1 MKCIFALN
9 PHRSITGARRAPRP
23 VPMKSW
29 LLPFAKVLRWRKL
42 RKGVWGVLLCI
53 WQHCYIVINI
63 ASRCFEGNSLCFIL
77 RFLAGFILRLRTLRR
92 VGPSRQMHLPWWNTF
107 AIPLQQWPRDYSQFT
122 LDFKKIFFYPVL
134 KMDHVWGTNSHSYHT
149 HSFCPESEENEWV
162 NQLTYFHPISGVE
175 CVHFLTNG
183 MSFCRSLWSRI
194 NPGIKTDFLR
204 SNLPSSIDFFTLTE
218 SVLPNLTWQWFC
230 TMAWEHLGS
239 SLKELLLSF
248 LSAKWKGKNHPS

>member
-1 MKCIFALN
+1 
-9 PHRSITGARRAPRP
+9 
-23 VPMKSW
+23 
-29 LLPFAKVLRWRKL
+29 
-42 RKGVWGVLLCI
+42 
-53 WQHCYIVINI
+53 
-63 ASRCFEGNSLCFIL
+63 
-77 RFLAGFILRLRTLRR
+77 
-92 VGPSRQMHLPWWNTF
+92 MHLPWWNTF
-107 AIPLQQWPRDYSQFT
+107 VITLQQWPRDYSQFT
-122 LDFKKIFFYPVL
+122 LDFKKNFFYPVL

-162 NQLTYFHPISGVE
+162 NQLTYFHPISRVE

-194 NPGIKTDFLR
+194 NPGIKTDFPR

-248 LSAKWKGKNHPS
+248 LSAKWKGKKHTS